1 MNVALVALAFGM
13 IVITAVVSVHSVNAL
28 RDSIAT
34 VGHTI
39 EVRDLLSSAKENL
52 GEMEADGLRYM
63 IGGRDVHREGMLS
76 HLDAVDA
83 AIARLRALTLD
94 NPGQSERIERM
105 AVDARALRKRI
116 LEAVEIKQA
125 DMRAGRIDASL
136 RRMRD
141 GRGESMVIALRTQ
154 IDETSAEEHRLL
166 RERMSSRD
174 MLIKQTNATL
184 LIANGLAL
192 VAGLL
197 GFVALRRAQREQE
210 TMLLVELR
218 AAQAHRASE
227 EKSAFLAN
235 MSHEIRTPMNAIFGF
250 AQLLGDHV
258 DEPLQKQWVA
268 SIRRSGQ
275 MLLALINDVLDL
287 SKIEAGKL
295 QLNPQGTDIPELI
308 DDVVGLFQPMAEAK
322 ALTLRAAVR
331 RDDMVPVAVDTQR
344 LRQILMN
351 LLSNAVKYT
360 ESGEVVLEAAMHPVP
375 LGSGRDL
382 RIEVRDTGVGIAAAE
397 QERVFE
403 PFYQAESPDGKVRQG
418 TGLGLSITR
427 RLVDLM
433 HGRIRVESRPGEGT
447 VFRVDLPDIPPADVV
462 ASSIA
467 DSGARADFDRLPPLR
482 ILIVDDVEWNIEVVK
497 GYLRGTRHTLA
508 IARDGQEAVE
518 VAREFRPDLVLM
530 DLRMPRMNGYRACE
544 AIRAEAALRA
554 TRVVAITA
562 SSLTDDRAG
571 MPAKFD
577 GHLRKPY
584 ASCELLDCLLSLYG
598 EHASPARDAPAAEV
612 AETEPAIGGDLR
624 EEALEEWRALRGA
637 PLLTLRSRMRL
648 REIGLFA
655 DRLRTLA
662 AAIGDP
668 ELSADARM
676 LRAAVDGFDVQKIK
690 IVLDRLARAAD
701 DERGQQETHDA
712 P

>member
-1 MNVALVALAFGM
+1 
-13 IVITAVVSVHSVNAL
+13 
-28 RDSIAT
+28 
-34 VGHTI
+34 
-39 EVRDLLSSAKENL
+39 
-52 GEMEADGLRYM
+52 
-63 IGGRDVHREGMLS
+63 
-76 HLDAVDA
+76 
-83 AIARLRALTLD
+83 
-94 NPGQSERIERM
+94 
-105 AVDARALRKRI
+105 
-116 LEAVEIKQA
+116 
-125 DMRAGRIDASL
+125 
-136 RRMRD
+136 
-141 GRGESMVIALRTQ
+141 
-154 IDETSAEEHRLL
+154 
-166 RERMSSRD
+166 
-174 MLIKQTNATL
+174 
-184 LIANGLAL
+184 
-192 VAGLL
+192 
-197 GFVALRRAQREQE
+197 
-210 TMLLVELR
+210 
-218 AAQAHRASE
+218 
-227 EKSAFLAN
+227 
-235 MSHEIRTPMNAIFGF
+235 
-250 AQLLGDHV
+250 
-258 DEPLQKQWVA
+258 
-268 SIRRSGQ
+268 

-295 QLNPQGTDIPELI
+295 QLNPQGTDIPDLI

-322 ALTLRAAVR
+322 GLTLRAEVR

-360 ESGEVVLEAAMHPVP
+360 ESGEVVLEAAMRPVP

-433 HGRIRVESRPGEGT
+433 RGRIRVESRPGEGT
-447 VFRVDLPDIPPADVV
+447 LFRVDLPDLPPADVV

-467 DSGARADFDRLPPLR
+467 DSGERADFDRLPPLR
-482 ILIVDDVEWNIEVVK
+482 ILIVDDVEWNIEVLK
-497 GYLRGTRHTLA
+497 GYLRDSHHALA
-508 IARDGQEAVE
+508 IARDGEEAVE
-518 VAREFRPDLVLM
+518 VARDFRPDLVLM

-544 AIRAEAALRA
+544 AIRAEPALRA

-584 ASCELLDCLLSLYG
+584 ASGELLDCLLSLYG
-598 EHASPARDAPAAEV
+598 EHASPARDAAPAEV
-612 AETEPAIGGDLR
+612 AQSESAIGNDLR

-637 PLLTLRSRMRL
+637 PLRTLRSRMRL
-648 REIGLFA
+648 REIGMFA
-655 DRLRTLA
+655 NRLGTLA

-676 LRAAVDGFDVQKIK
+676 LRAAVDAFDVQKMK
-690 IVLDRLARAAD
+690 IVLDRFARAAED
-701 DERGQQETHDA
+701 DERRQQETHDA